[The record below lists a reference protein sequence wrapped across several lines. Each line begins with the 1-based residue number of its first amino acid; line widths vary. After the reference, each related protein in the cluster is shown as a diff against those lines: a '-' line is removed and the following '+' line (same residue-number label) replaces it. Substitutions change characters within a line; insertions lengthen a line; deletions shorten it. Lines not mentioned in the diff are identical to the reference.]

1 MDNDTLK
8 QLRLIVNDRQA
19 DRERYNRKKRI
30 DNILTCGGILILI
43 EIVCISLFG
52 GAI

>member
-1 MDNDTLK
+1 MLK
-8 QLRLIVNDRQA
+8 QLHLIVNDIQT
-19 DRERYNRKKRI
+19 DRERYNRKKHI

-52 GAI
+52 GVI